1 MMTLRSDLTPLRRS
15 IFVALGLLAC
25 GPDPDGTASGSAGS
39 SSTSGSSTGP
49 GTSSGTE
56 SSGPAPTTGTASVGT
71 SSGAGTGDSS
81 TSATTQSGSST
92 GPDPSSSAGSSSSG
106 SSGDTGVG
114 PDCTPLMQ
122 GVDPPVPSGWVKCGD
137 DLPHR
142 VEAVACV
149 EPTAHAACDIMDPM
163 FGCQTDDDCVEKPLG
178 SCHKSTIFGLT
189 NCGCV
194 YGCEADADCAPGE
207 VCRCAGDVLGDI
219 TTCVASA
226 CKDDADCGDGVCQF
240 AQSFGYDC
248 PKEVIEGACTTPADL
263 CHSDPP
269 CADSPCKFEDG
280 KWQCSLIACGRPFVV
295 DERAVLAPATA
306 REDWRG
312 VTAVPRATDALSARL
327 AARWTHLGR
336 CEHASVASFARWILQ
351 LLALGAPAELV
362 SAAQQAL
369 ADEVEHAR
377 ACFALASLYLGTGV
391 GPGPLP
397 ATDAP
402 VAATL
407 EAVVAAV
414 IREACV
420 GETLSALEARE
431 AATRAEDPAL
441 RRVLEKIAADEERH
455 AELGWRFVRW
465 ALAGARPELRAEA
478 RAAFEAAIAAATQE
492 AAALAAEPGEPELR
506 PHGLVDDPL
515 RAAVWRRGLRELVA
529 PAARLVA

>member
-1 MMTLRSDLTPLRRS
+1 MMTLRSDLIPLRRS

-25 GPDPDGTASGSAGS
+25 GPDPGGTASGSASSSSTGGSSTGS
-39 SSTSGSSTGP
+39 SSGIESSGLAPTSGGPGVSASSGSSTGEP
-49 GTSSGTE
+49 
-56 SSGPAPTTGTASVGT
+56 
-71 SSGAGTGDSS
+71 S
-81 TSATTQSGSST
+81 TSTTTQSGSST
-92 GPDPSSSAGSSSSG
+92 SPDTSSGTGSSSSG
-106 SSGDTGVG
+106 SSGDTGIG

-122 GVDPPVPSGWVKCGD
+122 GMTNPPVPSGWVKCGD

-149 EPTAHAACDIMDPM
+149 EPTAHVACDIMDPM

-194 YGCEADADCAPGE
+194 YGCETDADCSPGE
-207 VCRCAGDVLGDI
+207 VCRCAGDVLGEI
-219 TTCVASA
+219 TTCVASS
-226 CKDDADCGDGVCQF
+226 CKDDSECGEEVCQF

-263 CHSDPP
+263 CHSDTP
-269 CADSPCKFEDG
+269 CVDSPCKFEDG

-295 DERAVLAPATA
+295 DERAVLAPAAA
-306 REDWRG
+306 RDDWRG
-312 VTAVPRATDALSARL
+312 VAPVPRAAGDLRARL

-336 CEHASVASFARWILQ
+336 CEHASIASFARWTLQ

-377 ACFALASLYLGTGV
+377 ACFALASLYNGTGV

-397 ATDAP
+397 GAEAP
-402 VAATL
+402 VATAL
-407 EAVVAAV
+407 EEVVAAV

-465 ALAGARPELRAEA
+465 ALAGAPPEVRAGA

-492 AAALAAEPGEPELR
+492 AAALAAELGDPELR
-506 PHGLVDDPL
+506 AHGLVDDPL
-515 RAAVWRRGLRELVA
+515 RAAVWQRGLRELIE
-529 PAARLVA
+529 PTARLVA